1 MLGAISDFGVLV
13 LLVAGG
19 DAPAGLADCDNESPG
34 NWNSIIKRSP
44 WLLNISD
51 EGF

>member
-19 DAPAGLADCDNESPG
+19 DAPAGLVDWDNESPDNG
-34 NWNSIIKRSP
+34 NSIIKCSP
-44 WLLNISD
+44 RLLDIS